1 MIALIRPALA
11 IASVAY
17 MGYRVY
23 RTRQNR
29 TLREGLRADLA
40 NLEAEADRY
49 DFQVSELVSLSSDG
63 VDWAAT
69 SLDSGTVLA
78 ALTAV
83 QKSPANVRTFV
94 VDAGEYPF
102 DELSDA
108 EIVDIRKEAE
118 IMLDELIV
126 ANETLDEVIC
136 ALTQT
141 VNA

>member
-1 MIALIRPALA
+1 MIALIRPALT

-17 MGYRVY
+17 VGYQFY
-23 RTRQNR
+23 RKRQNR
-29 TLREGLRADLA
+29 AIREGLRSDLA
-40 NLEAEADRY
+40 NLESEADRY
-49 DFQVSELVSLSSDG
+49 DGLVSELVSLSSDG

-69 SLDSGTVLA
+69 SLDAGTVLA

-83 QKSPANVRTFV
+83 QQSPANVRTFI

-102 DELSDA
+102 DELSDG

-118 IMLDELIV
+118 IMLDELLV

-136 ALTQT
+136 ALADT